1 MVRSIKVSPKYVL
14 FSTCLLLVLLAGVMA
29 QTAAQST
36 NITLDLAV
44 SGLLSGKGASFQ
56 AVVNGKTYCLYGYP
70 NSTYGSLPLNF
81 TVNEGMEGPCSLTY
95 VGAGGGGL
103 VTSDYH
109 PSQFSV
115 LGWITIGLQG
125 HTVTV
130 VVDLTAGGTTIQS
143 KFTGNI
149 NNWGASGCT
158 FSNVV
163 SQYTSVTGAG
173 VNLSLQPLAYSG
185 TCSVPGAITLDFTFS
200 TPTAAVGPVGGVV
213 IPVNKFA
220 VLAPWLALIGLVGCI
235 GTVFAIAKERRQ

>member
-1 MVRSIKVSPKYVL
+1 MVRSIKASPKYVF

-36 NITLDLAV
+36 NMTLDLTV
-44 SGLLSGKGASFQ
+44 YGLFSGEVSFQ
-56 AVVNGKTYCLYGYP
+56 AMVNGKPYCIYGHP
-70 NSTYGSLPLNF
+70 NSTSIPLNF
-81 TVNEGMEGPCSLTY
+81 TVNEGMEGYCSPTQY

-109 PSQFSV
+109 PSQFLV

-130 VVDLTAGGTTIQS
+130 VVDLTAGGITIQS

-173 VNLSLQPLAYSG
+173 LNLSLQPLAYSG

-200 TPTAAVGPVGGVV
+200 TPTAAVGGVV

-235 GTVFAIAKERRQ
+235 GTVFVVAKNRRQ

>member
-1 MVRSIKVSPKYVL
+1 
-14 FSTCLLLVLLAGVMA
+14 MA
-29 QTAAQST
+29 QTAALST
-36 NITLDLAV
+36 NMTLDLAV
-44 SGLLSGKGASFQ
+44 NGLLSGGPVSFQ
-56 AVVNGKTYCLYGYP
+56 AVVNGKPYCLYGYP
-70 NSTYGSLPLNF
+70 NSTSSIPPLNF
-81 TVNEGMEGPCSLTY
+81 TVNEGMEGYCSPLQY

-149 NNWGASGCT
+149 NNWGGSGCT

-163 SQYTSVTGAG
+163 SQYTFVTGAG
-173 VNLSLQPLAYSG
+173 LNLSLEPLTYTGSC
-185 TCSVPGAITLDFTFS
+185 TVPGAITLDFTFS
-200 TPTAAVGPVGGVV
+200 TPTAAVGGVV

-235 GTVFAIAKERRQ
+235 GTVFVVAKERRQ

>member
-1 MVRSIKVSPKYVL
+1 MVRSIKVSPKSVF
-14 FSTCLLLVLLAGVMA
+14 FSTCLLLVLVAGVMA
-29 QTAAQST
+29 QTAAEST
-36 NITLDLAV
+36 NVSLDLSV
-44 SGLLSGKGASFQ
+44 YNLFSGTAYFQ
-56 AVVNGKTYCLYGYP
+56 AVVNGKPYCVIGYP
-70 NSTYGSLPLNF
+70 DSTSLPLNF
-81 TVNEGMEGPCSLTY
+81 TVNKGMEGYCSPLEY

-173 VNLSLQPLAYSG
+173 LNLSLQPLAYSG

-235 GTVFAIAKERRQ
+235 GTVFVIAKERRQ

>member
-1 MVRSIKVSPKYVL
+1 MVHSVKASSKYVL
-14 FSTCLLLVLLAGVMA
+14 FSISLLLVLLAGVMA

-36 NITLDLAV
+36 NMTLDLTV
-44 SGLLSGKGASFQ
+44 NGLLSGEGVSFQ
-56 AVVNGKTYCLYGYP
+56 AVVNGKPYCIWGHPNATYQA
-70 NSTYGSLPLNF
+70 LPLNF
-81 TVNEGMEGPCSLTY
+81 TVDEGMEGYCSFEY
-95 VGAGGGGL
+95 VGPGGGGL

-130 VVDLTAGGTTIQS
+130 VVDLTAGGITIQS

-173 VNLSLQPLAYSG
+173 LNLSLQPLAYTG

-200 TPTAAVGPVGGVV
+200 TPTAAVGGVV

-235 GTVFAIAKERRQ
+235 GTVFVVAKKRRQ